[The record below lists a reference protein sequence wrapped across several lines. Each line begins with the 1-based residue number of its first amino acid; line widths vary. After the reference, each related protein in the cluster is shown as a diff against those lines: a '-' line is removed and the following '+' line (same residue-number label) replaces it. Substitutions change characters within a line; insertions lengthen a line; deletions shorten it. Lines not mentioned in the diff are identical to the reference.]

1 MSNQTTDNDAAFE
14 AMMEQKLSGGF
25 GAAGGDASAQATDE
39 RLREMNKKLPAWDLE
54 PPVTF
59 LK

>member
-1 MSNQTTDNDAAFE
+1 MSNQTVDNDAAFE
-14 AMMEQKLSGGF
+14 ALMSERLESDF
-25 GAAGGDASAQATDE
+25 GAAAEDTSAQVTDE

-54 PPVTF
+54 PPFTF